1 MTIATFDT
9 GQGLSLLGQYDPATA
24 SSTALFSGDGTRV
37 SAIRRSPTYERDFDE
52 VSALYESVL
61 AGNRYAAVRF
71 SEAMARADFSYLF
84 GDVIDRQM
92 LAIYQTAPVQW
103 NMVARRGRVR
113 DFREVKRFTLDGGND
128 RLSQVAE
135 LAPYPTRA
143 VSDGK
148 YSYQVKKYGGEI
160 PISWETLVNDDLDAL
175 QDLPER
181 LALGARRTEEY
192 FATALYATS
201 SGPDATFFS
210 DAHKNKINAT
220 VGGTGVPTNPAL
232 SIQGMQYAMQVMAQ
246 QVDSTG
252 NPIYIQGVTLVVPP
266 ALKVIAMNIIN
277 ATQIMAGAGGGDGT
291 GNDQLLVNN
300 WMRNDVR
307 VMVNP
312 WLPIIDTTHGNSAWY
327 VFADPSVGRP
337 AAEVG
342 FLTGHEVP
350 ELRIKSA
357 DSVRVGGGA
366 IGPEEGDFEHDAV
379 RYRVRYVLGGT
390 NMDHKSGVASTGAG
404 S

>member
-1 MTIATFDT
+1 MTTFET
-9 GQGLSLLGQYDPATA
+9 GQGLALLGSFD
-24 SSTALFSGDGTRV
+24 STNVPGDLFAGDGMRV

-52 VSALYESVL
+52 ATALYEAVL
-61 AGNRYAAVRF
+61 RGNRYAAVRF
-71 SEAMARADFSYLF
+71 SEAMSRTDFSYLF
-84 GDVIDRQM
+84 GDIIDRQM
-92 LAIYQTAPVQW
+92 LATYQTTPVQW
-103 NMVARRGRVR
+103 DQVARRGRVR
-113 DFREVKRFTLDGGND
+113 DFRTVKRFTLDGGND
-128 RLSQVAE
+128 RLAQVGE

-143 VSDGK
+143 VADGK
-148 YSYQVKKYGGEI
+148 YEYAVKKYGGEI

-192 FATALYATS
+192 FATSLYATS
-201 SGPDATFFS
+201 SGPDSTFFS
-210 DAHKNKINAT
+210 NAHLNKINST

-232 SIQGMQYAMQVMAQ
+232 SIQGMQYAMQIMAQ

-252 NPIYIQGVTLVVPP
+252 NPIYVSGVTLVVPP
-266 ALKVIAMNIIN
+266 ALEVVAMNIIN
-277 ATQIMAGAGGGDGT
+277 ATQVYAGAGGGDGT

-300 WMRNDVR
+300 WMRNKVK
-307 VMVNP
+307 VFVNP
-312 WLPIIDTTHGNSAWY
+312 WLPIIDTTTGNSAWY

-342 FLTGHEVP
+342 FLIGHEAP
-350 ELRIKSA
+350 ELRIKSS
-357 DSVRVGGGA
+357 DSVRLGGGV
-366 IGPEEGDFEHDAV
+366 ISPEDGDFEMDAI

-390 NMDHKSGVASTGAG
+390 QMDHKSAVCSSGLG